1 MIKLFKNIRKNLL
14 NEGKTTKYFKYAIG
28 EIVLVVIGILIALQI
43 NNWNEDRL
51 TKLQIKTNLLNLSKA
66 IQQDLDLLK
75 EIEEINDFRYN
86 SINQILR
93 WAEIP
98 LQEIDTI
105 PIKLMSTSIWEV
117 AVPETFDA
125 EFYKK
130 SFRYIQM
137 PRRMIVQTYAMEE
150 LKNLGLYS
158 KLDNQKLKNLL
169 NKYYS
174 DLKWFF
180 GLDELFTNEFVD
192 EYENYIN
199 NKYSLTVLDVPFM
212 TNPLESIKKDA
223 GLVVRLR
230 NLKDNAGWRIYGAKT
245 SKNRAEVLL
254 KEIQNEI
261 NQL

>member
-1 MIKLFKNIRKNLL
+1 MIKFFRNIRQNLL
-14 NEGKTTKYFKYAIG
+14 NKGKTSKYFKYAIG

-43 NNWNEDRL
+43 NTWNEDRL
-51 TKLQIKTNLLNLSKA
+51 MKLQIKTNLINLSKA
-66 IQQDLDLLK
+66 IQQDYDLLK

-86 SINQILR
+86 SINQVLR

-105 PIKLMSTSIWEV
+105 PIKLMSTSIWEG

-130 SFRYIQM
+130 SFRYVQK
-137 PRRMIVQTYAMEE
+137 PRMMIVQTYAMEE
-150 LKNLGLYS
+150 LKNSGLYS
-158 KLDNQKLKNLL
+158 KLDNQKLKNAL

-180 GLDELFTNEFVD
+180 GRDELNKNDFVD

-199 NKYSLTVLDVPFM
+199 NKYSLTVLDVPFI

-245 SKNRAEVLL
+245 SKNRAELLL

-261 NQL
+261 DKI